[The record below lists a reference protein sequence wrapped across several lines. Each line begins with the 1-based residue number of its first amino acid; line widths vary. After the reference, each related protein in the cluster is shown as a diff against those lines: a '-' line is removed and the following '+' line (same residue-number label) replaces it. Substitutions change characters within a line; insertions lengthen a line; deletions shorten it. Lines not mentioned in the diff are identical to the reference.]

1 MGFSS
6 TGKAEQ
12 GTAEE
17 FQPLSCTIRYG
28 FGQIP
33 QNVFLPH
40 RQHSY
45 LLGWDSGEPR
55 CAAGWQAAGSQLLC
69 LLRHLQGGWARYS
82 MQVTTRQGPGAPS
95 TTTVAA
101 TRANLPH
108 SNHRQGRPQ
117 RQGRARRC
125 STTRPWQCWLI
136 LSLKQA
142 GKLQKL
148 DSHLRDTTISDVLIF
163 PLLLVLLRSEPH
175 RSANVPGS
183 LLVLL
188 LILLPHTYP
197 SLPHLSFL
205 SLFSVPQTA
214 FHHTSFSVRAPR
226 YQHTV
231 RLQRTFPR
239 TTDVSTLT
247 NSTQL
252 CSLQIHLLSSKKT
265 YWPLNAHT
273 PPPVNSWILFWH
285 I

>member
-1 MGFSS
+1 MWAGTLSASSNVIFSSAVFTVQGLFRSTRQKQRSRPNPSKWIFQGGFREAQVICLQRGFQSGIDLAIHENSRKENPGFKSRRIIILPCTFAKPWARVRRKMGFSS

-117 RQGRARRC
+117 R
-125 STTRPWQCWLI
+125 
-136 LSLKQA
+136 
-142 GKLQKL
+142 
-148 DSHLRDTTISDVLIF
+148 
-163 PLLLVLLRSEPH
+163 
-175 RSANVPGS
+175 
-183 LLVLL
+183 
-188 LILLPHTYP
+188 
-197 SLPHLSFL
+197 
-205 SLFSVPQTA
+205 
-214 FHHTSFSVRAPR
+214 
-226 YQHTV
+226 
-231 RLQRTFPR
+231 
-239 TTDVSTLT
+239 
-247 NSTQL
+247 
-252 CSLQIHLLSSKKT
+252 
-265 YWPLNAHT
+265 
-273 PPPVNSWILFWH
+273 
-285 I
+285 